1 MTLTKNVIVELIH
14 MELGCSV
21 KEARDILEM
30 LIEEL
35 KIKLEEGEQVKIS
48 GFGKWMVREKK
59 RRPGRNPYTGHT
71 IEISARRV
79 VTFHPSEKL
88 RKAVNESK
96 KPVLRKLKSKSKPK
110 SKSRFSS

>member
-21 KEARDILEM
+21 KEAKDILEM

-48 GFGKWMVREKK
+48 GFGKWIVREKQK
-59 RRPGRNPYTGHT
+59 RPGRNPFTGKK

-88 RKAVNESK
+88 RNAVNDSK
-96 KPVLRKLKSKSKPK
+96 KTNLKKS
-110 SKSRFSS
+110 